1 MKIEQGDILKV
12 QRQPYPV
19 IVASNNFFNET
30 GKAVVCPVKK
40 DVRPGPL
47 HLPVN
52 HELVDGFVLCEQV
65 HYLDLK
71 QRTFSKIGSIP
82 YYDVMD
88 LSDAVMGIFDYQ
100 ILR

>member
-12 QRQPYPV
+12 QRQPHPV

-30 GKAVVCPVKK
+30 GKAVVCPIRK

-47 HLPVN
+47 HLPVK
-52 HELVDGFVLCEQV
+52 HEKIDGYILCEQV
-65 HYLDLK
+65 HYLDLA

-82 YYDVMD
+82 YFDVMD

-100 ILR
+100 MI

>member
-19 IVASNNFFNET
+19 IVDSNNYFNET
-30 GKAVVCPVKK
+30 GKAVVCPIKK

-47 HLPVN
+47 HLPVK
-52 HELVDGFVLCEQV
+52 HEKTDGYVLCEQV
-65 HYLDLK
+65 RYLDLT
-71 QRTFSKIGSIP
+71 QRMFSKIGSIP
-82 YYDVMD
+82 YFDVMD

-100 ILR
+100 TI

>member
-19 IVASNNFFNET
+19 IVASNNYFNET
-30 GKAVVCPVKK
+30 GKAVVCPIWK

-47 HLPVN
+47 HLPVKY
-52 HELVDGFVLCEQV
+52 EKIDGYILCEQV
-65 HYLDLK
+65 HYLDLV
-71 QRTFSKIGSIP
+71 QRTFTKIGSIP
-82 YYDVMD
+82 YFNVMD

-100 ILR
+100 MN